1 MATDPNTNTSMP
13 ELESPS
19 ADQVEG
25 APGPQP
31 QPALADSPD
40 SITDQDIDVA
50 GTDADPQSPTRA
62 IGTGIAQPERRG

>member
-1 MATDPNTNTSMP
+1 MPTEPNSATP

-25 APGPQP
+25 SPGPGPQP
-31 QPALADSPD
+31 SMADAPEH
-40 SITDQDIDVA
+40 ITDQDIDVA

-62 IGTGIAQPERRG
+62 MGTGIDHPESKG